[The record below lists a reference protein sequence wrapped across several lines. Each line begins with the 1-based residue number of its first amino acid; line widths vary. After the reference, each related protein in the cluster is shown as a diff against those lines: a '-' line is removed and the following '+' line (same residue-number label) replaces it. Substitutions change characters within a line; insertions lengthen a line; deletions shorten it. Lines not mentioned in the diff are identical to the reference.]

1 MAAAVRRPPLE
12 VGGSY
17 ALRPRFAMEPPLSWA
32 GVTRARHTAAVPP
45 SLRPPGGLSLAAMTQ
60 ELEAVLCRI
69 AEALER
75 LAPPPVA
82 APAFEAARLFR
93 HDPAS
98 GVFHAA
104 PDYPLPLAALAGVDR
119 QKDRFVENLQRF
131 ANGLP
136 FNHALLWGV
145 RGTGKSSL
153 AKAAFM
159 HVAQGGAALK
169 LVEVDRD
176 QVTELPALFDA
187 LRLRPERFLVLCDDL
202 SFEEGA
208 AAAKALKS
216 ALEGGVSGPP
226 ANVLFTATSNRRHLM
241 PRSHGEK
248 WGHAEDRGLIA
259 TAEDAEEEVSVSD
272 RFGLWIGFP
281 PMDQATYLEAVRGYA
296 KRYRLKATD
305 LDRRA
310 LQWAQLRGARSGRV
324 AWQFIRDLAGE
335 LGKTLPF

>member
-1 MAAAVRRPPLE
+1 MRCDPDLQWNREPL
-12 VGGSY
+12 
-17 ALRPRFAMEPPLSWA
+17 
-32 GVTRARHTAAVPP
+32 GVAP
-45 SLRPPGGLSLAAMTQ
+45 MTH
-60 ELEAVLCRI
+60 ELEPVLNRI

-75 LAPPPVA
+75 LAPP
-82 APAFEAARLFR
+82 APTAPDFSAARLFR

-98 GVFHAA
+98 GAFHPA
-104 PDYPLPLAALAGVDR
+104 PDYPLPLTALVGVER
-119 QKDRFVENLQRF
+119 QRDRFLENLERF
-131 ANGLP
+131 AGALP
-136 FNHALLWGV
+136 YNHALLWGV

-153 AKAAFM
+153 AKAAFC
-159 HVAQGGAALK
+159 HVAAKRPELK

-176 QVTELPALFDA
+176 QVTALPALFDA
-187 LRLRPERFLVLCDDL
+187 LRGRPERFVVLCDDL

-241 PRSHGEK
+241 PR
-248 WGHAEDRGLIA
+248 GHAEEKGLLSA
-259 TAEDAEEEVSVSD
+259 AEDAEEEVSVSD

-281 PMDQATYLEAVRGYA
+281 PMDQPTYLAAVKGYA
-296 KRYRLKATD
+296 KRYGLKAPDLKNGD

-335 LGKTLPF
+335 LGKPLPL

>member
-1 MAAAVRRPPLE
+1 MRCAPVLQWNR
-12 VGGSY
+12 
-17 ALRPRFAMEPPLSWA
+17 
-32 GVTRARHTAAVPP
+32 
-45 SLRPPGGLSLAAMTQ
+45 GGLSLAPMTH
-60 ELEAVLCRI
+60 ELEPVLARI

-75 LAPPPVA
+75 LAPTRA
-82 APAFEAARLFR
+82 ADPAFASARLFR

-98 GVFHAA
+98 GAFRPA
-104 PDYPLPLAALAGVDR
+104 PDYPLPLEALVGVDR
-119 QKDRFVENLQRF
+119 QKERFVENLQRF
-131 ANGLP
+131 AAGLP
-136 FNHALLWGV
+136 SNHALLWGV

-159 HVAQGGAALK
+159 HVAAAAPDLK

-176 QVTELPALFDA
+176 QVTELPGLFDV
-187 LRLRPERFLVLCDDL
+187 LRARGERFLVLCDDL

-226 ANVLFTATSNRRHLM
+226 ANVLFVATSNRRHLM
-241 PRSHGEK
+241 PR
-248 WGHAEDRGLIA
+248 GHAEDRGLIA
-259 TAEDAEEEVSVSD
+259 LAEDAEEEVSVSD

-281 PMDQATYLEAVRGYA
+281 PMDQPTYLAAVQGYA
-296 KRYRLKATD
+296 KRYGLKAPD

-335 LGKTLPF
+335 LGKSLPL

>member
-1 MAAAVRRPPLE
+1 MRCAPVLQWN
-12 VGGSY
+12 
-17 ALRPRFAMEPPLSWA
+17 LL
-32 GVTRARHTAAVPP
+32 
-45 SLRPPGGLSLAAMTQ
+45 GLSVAAMTHD
-60 ELEAVLCRI
+60 LEPVLARI

-75 LAPPPVA
+75 LAPARAVE
-82 APAFEAARLFR
+82 PAFETARLFR
-93 HDPAS
+93 HEPAT
-98 GVFHAA
+98 GAFHPA
-104 PDYPLPLAALAGVDR
+104 PDYPLPLEALVGVDR
-119 QKDRFVENLQRF
+119 QKERFVENLQRF
-131 ANGLP
+131 ADGLP
-136 FNHALLWGV
+136 CNHALLWGV

-159 HVAQGGAALK
+159 DVAKRAADLK

-176 QVTELPALFDA
+176 QVTALPGLFDV
-187 LRLRPERFLVLCDDL
+187 LRARPERFLVLCDDL

-226 ANVLFTATSNRRHLM
+226 ANVLFAATSNRRHLM
-241 PRSHGEK
+241 PRSHGERG
-248 WGHAEDRGLIA
+248 GHAEDRGLIA

-281 PMDQATYLEAVRGYA
+281 PMDQATYLAAVQGYA
-296 KRYRLKATD
+296 KRYGLKTPD

-335 LGKTLPF
+335 LGKGLPL

>member
-1 MAAAVRRPPLE
+1 
-12 VGGSY
+12 
-17 ALRPRFAMEPPLSWA
+17 
-32 GVTRARHTAAVPP
+32 
-45 SLRPPGGLSLAAMTQ
+45 MTH
-60 ELEAVLCRI
+60 ELEPVLARI
-69 AEALER
+69 ADALER
-75 LAPPPVA
+75 LAPSRVT
-82 APAFEAARLFR
+82 APDFSKARLFR

-98 GVFHAA
+98 GTFHAA
-104 PDYPLPLAALAGVDR
+104 PDYPLPLAALVGVER
-119 QKDRFVENLQRF
+119 QKERFVENLRRF
-131 ANGLP
+131 ADGLP
-136 FNHALLWGV
+136 SNHALLWGV

-153 AKAAFM
+153 AKAAFTAV
-159 HVAQGGAALK
+159 VADAPPLK

-176 QVTELPALFDA
+176 QVTALPALFDA
-187 LRLRPERFLVLCDDL
+187 LRARPERFLVLCDDL

-226 ANVLFTATSNRRHLM
+226 ANVLFVATSNRRHLM
-241 PRSHGEK
+241 PR
-248 WGHAEDRGLIA
+248 GHTEDRGLIA

-281 PMDQATYLEAVRGYA
+281 PMDQQTYLAAVQAYA
-296 KRYRLKATD
+296 KRYKLKTAD

-335 LGKTLPF
+335 LGVTLPA

>member
-1 MAAAVRRPPLE
+1 MDSDQTPL
-12 VGGSY
+12 
-17 ALRPRFAMEPPLSWA
+17 
-32 GVTRARHTAAVPP
+32 
-45 SLRPPGGLSLAAMTQ
+45 LA
-60 ELEAVLCRI
+60 RI

-75 LAPPPVA
+75 LAPPARGAVS
-82 APAFEAARLFR
+82 FDGARLFR
-93 HDPAS
+93 HDPAT
-98 GVFHAA
+98 GAFHPA
-104 PDYPLPLAALAGVDR
+104 PDYPLALDSLVGVER
-119 QKDRFVENLQRF
+119 QKARFLENLERF
-131 ANGLP
+131 AAGHAS
-136 FNHALLWGV
+136 NHALLWGV

-159 HVAQGGAALK
+159 AVAAGREGLK

-176 QVTELPALFDA
+176 EVTALPALFDA
-187 LRLRPERFLVLCDDL
+187 LRVRPERFVVLCDDL

-226 ANVLFTATSNRRHLM
+226 DNVLFVATSNRRHLM
-241 PRSHGEK
+241 PR
-248 WGHAEDRGLIA
+248 GHAEDRGLIA

-272 RFGLWIGFP
+272 RFGLWVGFP
-281 PMDQATYLEAVRGYA
+281 PMDQTTYLAAVQAYA
-296 KRYRLKATD
+296 ETYGLRVAD

-335 LGKTLPF
+335 LGKALPL